1 MSYYECEHTVQS
13 LKNIDIRD
21 YGSRA
26 WLKQHH
32 AMSQLNIQAHIN
44 AMMRGDEYVMESLA
58 TFDKVEFGSLRSNC
72 SSTI

>member
-1 MSYYECEHTVQS
+1 MSYYECEHTVQA
-13 LKNIDIRD
+13 LKNIDIRE
-21 YGSRA
+21 YGSRE

-58 TFDKVEFGSLRSNC
+58 TFDKVGHVSSRSSC
-72 SSTI
+72 